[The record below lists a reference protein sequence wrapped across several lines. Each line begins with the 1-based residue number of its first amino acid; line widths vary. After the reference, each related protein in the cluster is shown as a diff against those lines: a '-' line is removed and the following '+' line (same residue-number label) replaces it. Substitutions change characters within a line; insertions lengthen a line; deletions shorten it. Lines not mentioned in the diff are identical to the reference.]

1 MESVL
6 KDMEARLEKE
16 RKAREREEQ
25 KHVPGEKGQK
35 TSTLHRD
42 SDFTLESPDG
52 RVSPLPMAARPLTT
66 RSAGETTR
74 KSKTDATVCYSPSRG
89 NESAARLTG
98 NGVSRSVER
107 GRQRELL
114 LGEFERRLLN
124 AKRLGKAPMPSVE
137 DIPWYHPSVSRHIA
151 ESLLMHPDILPG
163 TYLMRNSTNSND
175 SLTLSVRCR
184 TALRHYRVLWDGR
197 QFCFGLGKFPD
208 VAALSEH
215 FRQQPMISGDCSVL
229 VKLCHPYPRRVVE
242 PHDYQEANEV
252 IAGAAMEIT
261 TELSNPS
268 LAVNS
273 KEGFLT
279 KLGYHRKNW
288 KIRWFSLFRNELKYF
303 NTKDDKTPLRVIH
316 LEDAKGVERD
326 DSMGKPHCL
335 RLIMPYRTFFMI
347 ASSDEEA
354 DDWVQVLSWRLESNS
369 REQHSHTRTSL

>member
-1 MESVL
+1 MERDGAGTRLGLGRAWARAHDTLCTWVWPAPTIQLTASCSADETGKTVSMESVL

-137 DIPWYHPSVSRHIA
+137 DIP
-151 ESLLMHPDILPG
+151 
-163 TYLMRNSTNSND
+163 
-175 SLTLSVRCR
+175 
-184 TALRHYRVLWDGR
+184 
-197 QFCFGLGKFPD
+197 
-208 VAALSEH
+208 
-215 FRQQPMISGDCSVL
+215 
-229 VKLCHPYPRRVVE
+229 
-242 PHDYQEANEV
+242 
-252 IAGAAMEIT
+252 
-261 TELSNPS
+261 
-268 LAVNS
+268 
-273 KEGFLT
+273 
-279 KLGYHRKNW
+279 
-288 KIRWFSLFRNELKYF
+288 
-303 NTKDDKTPLRVIH
+303 
-316 LEDAKGVERD
+316 
-326 DSMGKPHCL
+326 
-335 RLIMPYRTFFMI
+335 
-347 ASSDEEA
+347 
-354 DDWVQVLSWRLESNS
+354 
-369 REQHSHTRTSL
+369 